1 MQRSKKISIMR
12 EKSISKNTVK
22 IYIISLAGKDIK
34 MLTRTIILIFMK
46 LKNTEY
52 VK

>member
-1 MQRSKKISIMR
+1 MR

-22 IYIISLAGKDIK
+22 IYITKLSGKDIK
-34 MLTRTIILIFMK
+34 MLHRIIIFTVMK
-46 LKNTEY
+46 LKNIEY

>member
-1 MQRSKKISIMR
+1 MR

-22 IYIISLAGKDIK
+22 IQITYLTGKDIK
-34 MLTRTIILIFMK
+34 MLTTSIMLLFMK

-52 VK
+52 VHM